1 MIAADLWR
9 MTNEQ
14 RLATLVAGHPIDPSA
29 LDDSE
34 YRGVSL
40 GLPKVIERLTW
51 QKFRK
56 CFHRDGS
63 QLRGWNVRLV
73 QNGLEGEDKPVA
85 RRGTPLT
92 FGHYG
97 VVSCEGY
104 TLPENQGR
112 SLRCSGLMLDY
123 SMGKNPPHLKALRDP
138 IVAVNRDD
146 PSLLL
151 GWSYYDI
158 GFMRGRTPSFFT
170 LERNG
175 PLTFIPT

>member
-1 MIAADLWR
+1 MKAADLWR

-14 RLATLVAGHPIDPSA
+14 RLAALVAGHPIDPSA

-40 GLPKVIERLTW
+40 GLPRVIERLTW

-56 CFHRDGS
+56 CFHRDGDR
-63 QLRGWNVRLV
+63 LRGWNVRLI
-73 QNGLEGEDKPVA
+73 QNGLEGEDKPME
-85 RRGTPLT
+85 RRGSPLT

-123 SMGKNPPHLKALRDP
+123 AMGKNPPHLKALRDP

-146 PSLLL
+146 ASLLL
-151 GWSYYDI
+151 G
-158 GFMRGRTPSFFT
+158 
-170 LERNG
+170 
-175 PLTFIPT
+175 